1 MPYYFNPRF
10 TKTMRYLAFV
20 CLMLAPL
27 LSFAT
32 VKPVDE
38 VVVYKSKSLMQLK
51 RNGRVVKSYKVVFGD
66 NPRGHKVRQGD
77 ERTPE
82 GRYTLDWKNPK
93 SRFYRSIHISY
104 PNAADR
110 ARARRLGVDPGGDIM
125 IHGQKP
131 QWAGIEKQLTRM
143 NWTDGCIAVTNR
155 QMDEIWSLVR
165 TPTPITIYP

>member
-1 MPYYFNPRF
+1 
-10 TKTMRYLAFV
+10 MRYLTFAL
-20 CLMLAPL
+20 LMLVPL
-27 LSFAT
+27 LSFAAIS
-32 VKPVDE
+32 PVDE

-51 RNGRVVKSYKVVFGD
+51 RNGRVVKSYKVVFGE

-110 ARARRLGVDPGGDIM
+110 ARARQMGVNPGGDIM
-125 IHGQKP
+125 IHGMKP
-131 QWAGIEKQLTRM
+131 QWKGMEQYLQKM

-155 QMDEIWSLVR
+155 EMDEIWAMVK
-165 TPTPITIYP
+165 TPTPISIYP